1 MERHVLST
9 VLHSRTKYNVLTEY
23 INTKDY
29 SKEFNVIYNY
39 IQEYY
44 NTDTTATVVDTEV
57 LLYNIKNTV
66 SSDKQ
71 YNHLHDII
79 TTAANDTSVSS
90 DNIQRIILQVK
101 RHELGIRLAT
111 TLASGDHNKARPV
124 LEEYDRVDK
133 ASTLAEVQP
142 DVEVI
147 DGDFSD
153 VEQEYS
159 TEGLMKVL
167 PTALN
172 DRLDGGVLGGTH
184 ILIFGRPEAGKSM
197 FAINMACGFLKQ
209 DLPGIYFIN
218 EDRTRNVASRFMQNL
233 TQSDKNQVRADF
245 HNIRQQAL
253 DAGLDKLTVIG
264 LSPGNLKQIEE
275 AIKKYEPRWIVLD
288 QIRNILVKAESRV
301 NQLEAAATGMR
312 NLIKRYNLVGISVTQ
327 AGDSA
332 TNKEY
337 LEMGD
342 VDFSNTGIPAQADLM
357 IGIGVTDTLEQAGVR
372 GVSLPKN
379 KISGLHDKFC
389 VQVMPITSKVISI

>member
-9 VLHSRTKYNVLTEY
+9 ILHSRSKYNVLTEY

-29 SKEFNVIYNY
+29 TKEFNIIYKY

-44 NTDTTATVVDTEV
+44 NTDTEVQSVDTEA

-79 TTAANDTSVSS
+79 TTAFNDTSVSA

-111 TLASGDHNKARPV
+111 TLVSGDAAKARPV
-124 LEEYDRVDK
+124 LEEYDKVDK

-142 DVEVI
+142 DVEII

-153 VEQEYS
+153 VEKEYS
-159 TEGLMKVL
+159 TEGLIKVL

-184 ILIFGRPEAGKSM
+184 ILVFGRPESGKSM
-197 FAINMACGFLKQ
+197 FSINMGCGFLKQ
-209 DLPGIYFIN
+209 GLPGIYFIN

-233 TQSDKNQVRADF
+233 TQSDKTQVRHNF
-245 HNIRQQAL
+245 HQVRQQAI
-253 DAGLDKLTVIG
+253 ASGMDKLTVIG
-264 LSPGNLKQIEE
+264 LSPGTLKQIED
-275 AIKKYEPRWIVLD
+275 AIKKYEPKWIVLD

-312 NLIKRYNLVGISVTQ
+312 NLIKRYDLVGISVTQ

-332 TNKEY
+332 TNKEF

-357 IGIGVTDTLEQAGVR
+357 IGIGVTDAFERDSLR

-389 VQVMPITSKVISI
+389 VRVMPITSKVLSL

>member
-9 VLHSRTKYNVLTEY
+9 ILHSRSKYEVLKEY

-29 SKEFNVIYNY
+29 SKEFNIIYKY
-39 IQEYY
+39 IEEYY
-44 NTDTTATVVDTEV
+44 NTDISTQAVDTEV
-57 LLYNIKNTV
+57 LLFNIKNTI

-79 TTAANDTSVSS
+79 TTASSDTSVSS

-111 TLASGDHNKARPV
+111 TLVSGDQTKVRAA
-124 LEEYDRVDK
+124 LEEYDKVDK
-133 ASTLAEVQP
+133 ATTLEETQP
-142 DVEVI
+142 DIEI
-147 DGDFSD
+147 INGDFAS
-153 VEQEYS
+153 VEQEFS
-159 TEGLMKVL
+159 TEGLIKVL

-172 DRLDGGVLGGTH
+172 DRLDGGVHGGTH
-184 ILIFGRPEAGKSM
+184 ILVFGRPESGKSL
-197 FAINMACGFLKQ
+197 FSINMACGFLKQ
-209 DLPGIYFIN
+209 GLPGIYFIN

-233 TQSDKNQVRADF
+233 TQSDKHQVRRDF
-245 HNIRQQAL
+245 HAIRSQAI
-253 DAGLDKLTVIG
+253 DAGMDKLTVVG
-264 LSPGNLKQIEE
+264 LSPGTLKQIED
-275 AIKKYEPRWIVLD
+275 AIKKYQPKWIVLD
-288 QIRNILVKAESRV
+288 QIRNILVRAESRV

-312 NLIKRYNLVGISVTQ
+312 NLIKRYDLVGISVTQ

-357 IGIGVTDTLEQAGVR
+357 IGVGVTTTFEVDNLR
-372 GVSLPKN
+372 GISLPKN

-389 VQVMPITSKVISI
+389 VQVMPITSKVISL